1 MTTQDGGCFFD
12 FLFRKNAPINNV
24 DTRLTA
30 MIIEAISKNRFEA
43 ADFILEQKFSPD
55 LKYVD
60 ANNNN
65 LLHMLVLLRTDNSQK
80 ALNILIPRYKHIMN
94 NQNQD
99 GHTPFSLCVKH
110 KLHKLANL
118 METNGAT
125 RLCPQDKLIMTDY
138 DMSEIMPSNMNS
150 FPGSFAAIF
159 TKQNIDE
166 NMFEPESTVLQQTI
180 DTDAVADDLSDEI
193 TKEVFKVFTR
203 PKQQNEYMSTVL
215 APSVEEPTDT
225 NLYTNTNETNEPKL
239 DPNIKYLLEQLKGQK
254 GGSNIKSVRK
264 IETGDPYEDR
274 TLSENG
280 VITRKQK
287 SKKTNSKKSKKLKKT
302 NSKKSKKILKE
313 LLRATTNQKSKFL
326 DEALEK
332 ILSLL
337 PNKDTITAKAI
348 RAIVNTRLKET
359 HSTHTSLD
367 RAAEALK
374 LITQSYVNDILK
386 DTKLLNKYKKII
398 SDTSSKSSKS

>member
-12 FLFRKNAPINNV
+12 FLFRKNTPINNV

-43 ADFILEQKFSPD
+43 ADFILEQKFFPD
-55 LKYVD
+55 LQYVD

-65 LLHMLVLLRTDNSQK
+65 LLHMLVLLKTDNSQK
-80 ALNILIPRYKHIMN
+80 ALNILIPKYKHIMN

-110 KLHKLANL
+110 KLHKLANF
-118 METNGAT
+118 METYGAT
-125 RLCPQDKLIMTDY
+125 RVCPQDKLIMTDY

-150 FPGSFAAIF
+150 IPSSLAAIF
-159 TKQNIDE
+159 TKQYID
-166 NMFEPESTVLQQTI
+166 EPESTVLQQTI
-180 DTDAVADDLSDEI
+180 DTDAIADDLSDEI

-203 PKQQNEYMSTVL
+203 PKQQKDSMSTVL
-215 APSVEEPTDT
+215 APSVESSSVEAQLDT
-225 NLYTNTNETNEPKL
+225 NLYTDTSEPKL
-239 DPNIKYLLEQLKGQK
+239 DPNIKMLLEQLKGQK
-254 GGSNIKSVRK
+254 GGSRNNNVKSVRK
-264 IETGDPYEDR
+264 IETKDPYEGR

-280 VITRKQK
+280 VIPRKEK
-287 SKKTNSKKSKKLKKT
+287 SKKSKKSKSSK
-302 NSKKSKKILKE
+302 KKSKKILKE

-359 HSTHTSLD
+359 QSTHTSLD

-398 SDTSSKSSKS
+398 TDASSKS